1 MTDKIRVKGKICLL
15 GDLAV
20 GKTSL
25 IRRYVLDTFDDKYIT
40 TIGTKV
46 TKKRLDIELPEQ
58 GKEVDLT
65 LLIWDIMGQ
74 YQERLS
80 STISQFDRY
89 IPQQNYFYNSKGAI
103 IVSDLTRKSTCESA
117 KVWISSLFEVTGE
130 VPVIIIGNKNDLKD
144 KHEVKKDELGKIAK
158 KYNAPSFLTSAKTG
172 YNVEKMFYHI
182 GEQLVKSCLSV

>member
-1 MTDKIRVKGKICLL
+1 MTDKVRVKGKICLL

-46 TKKRLDIELPEQ
+46 TKKRLDIELPDQ
-58 GKEVDLT
+58 QKDIDLT

-74 YQERLS
+74 YQDRLS

-89 IPQQNYFYNSKGAI
+89 IPQQNYFFNSKGAI
-103 IVSDLTRKSTCESA
+103 IVCDLTRKSTYESV

-130 VPVIIIGNKNDLKD
+130 IPIVLIGNKNDLKE
-144 KHEVKKDELGKIAK
+144 KHETKKEEILALAK
-158 KYNAPSFLTSAKTG
+158 KYKAPSFLTSAKTG
-172 YNVEKMFYHI
+172 YNVEKMFYNI
-182 GEQLVKSCLSV
+182 GEKLVKSCLDI

>member
-1 MTDKIRVKGKICLL
+1 MSDKVRVKGKICLL

-46 TKKRLDIELPEQ
+46 TKKRLIIEVPDK

-74 YQERLS
+74 YQERLP

-89 IPQQNYFYNSKGAI
+89 VPQQNYFFNAKGAI
-103 IVSDLTRKSTCESA
+103 VVSDLTRKSTLKSI
-117 KVWISSLFEVTGE
+117 KVWASSLFEITGKIPLIL
-130 VPVIIIGNKNDLKD
+130 VGNKVDLEN
-144 KHEVKKDELGKIAK
+144 KHEITKDDIAEVAK
-158 KYNAPSFLTSAKTG
+158 EYNAISFLTSAKTG
-172 YNVEKMFYHI
+172 QNVEKMFYNL
-182 GEQLVKSCLSV
+182 GEMLVKSAID

>member
-1 MTDKIRVKGKICLL
+1 MPDKIRVKGKICLL

-46 TKKRLDIELPEQ
+46 TKKRLDIELPDQ
-58 GKEVDLT
+58 QKEVDLT

-103 IVSDLTRKSTCESA
+103 IVCDMTRKSTIDSV
-117 KVWISSLFEVTGE
+117 KVWVSSLFEVTGE
-130 VPVIIIGNKNDLKD
+130 VPVVIIGNKNDLKE
-144 KHEVKKDELGKIAK
+144 KHEIKKEDVKTLGK

-172 YNVEKMFYHI
+172 YNVEKMFYNI
-182 GEQLVKSCLSV
+182 GEKLVKACLSQ

>member
-1 MTDKIRVKGKICLL
+1 MSDKVRVKGKICLL

-46 TKKRLDIELPEQ
+46 TKKRLIIEVPDK

-74 YQERLS
+74 YQERLP

-89 IPQQNYFYNSKGAI
+89 VPQQNYFFNAKGAI
-103 IVSDLTRKSTCESA
+103 VVSDLTRKSTLKSI
-117 KVWISSLFEVTGE
+117 KVWASSLFEITGKIPLIL
-130 VPVIIIGNKNDLKD
+130 VGNKVDLEN
-144 KHEVKKDELGKIAK
+144 KHEVTKDEVAEVAK
-158 KYNAPSFLTSAKTG
+158 EFHALSFLTSAKTG
-172 YNVEKMFYHI
+172 QNVEKMFYNL
-182 GEQLVKSCLSV
+182 GEMLVKSAID

>member
-1 MTDKIRVKGKICLL
+1 MSDKIRVKGKICLL

-58 GKEVDLT
+58 QKEVDLT

-103 IVSDLTRKSTCESA
+103 IVCDLTRKSTFDSV
-117 KVWISSLFEVTGE
+117 KVWVSSLFEVTGE
-130 VPVIIIGNKNDLKD
+130 VPIIIIGNKNDLKE
-144 KHEVKKDELGKIAK
+144 KHEIKKEEINEMSK
-158 KYNAPSFLTSAKTG
+158 KYNALSFLTSAKTG
-172 YNVEKMFYHI
+172 YNVEKMFYNL
-182 GEQLVKSCLSV
+182 GEKLVKECLSS

>member
-1 MTDKIRVKGKICLL
+1 MAK
-15 GDLAV
+15 
-20 GKTSL
+20 
-25 IRRYVLDTFDDKYIT
+25 KY
-40 TIGTKV
+40 K
-46 TKKRLDIELPEQ
+46 KKRLDIELPDQ
-58 GKEVDLT
+58 QKEIDLT

-103 IVSDLTRKSTCESA
+103 IVCDLTRKSTYDSI

-144 KHEVKKDELGKIAK
+144 KHEIKKEDITSMAS

-172 YNVEKMFYHI
+172 YNVEKMFYNL
-182 GEQLVKSCLSV
+182 GEKLVKTCLSS

>member
-1 MTDKIRVKGKICLL
+1 MTDKLRVKGKICLL

-46 TKKRLDIELPEQ
+46 TKKRLNIEVPAKQ
-58 GKEVDLT
+58 KEVDLT

-74 YQERLS
+74 YQERLPT
-80 STISQFDRY
+80 TISQFNRY
-89 IPQQNYFYNSKGAI
+89 IPQQNYFYNAKAAI
-103 IVSDLTRKSTCESA
+103 IVSDLTRKSTVSNIN
-117 KVWISSLFEVTGE
+117 VWISSLFEVTGQI
-130 VPVIIIGNKNDLKD
+130 PIILVGNKSDLKE
-144 KHEVKKDELGKIAK
+144 KHEIKVEEIKELAT

-172 YNVEKMFYHI
+172 QNVEKMFYNI
-182 GEQLVKSCLSV
+182 GELLVSFAID

>member
-58 GKEVDLT
+58 QKEVDLT

-103 IVSDLTRKSTCESA
+103 IVCDLTRKSTLDSIN
-117 KVWISSLFEVTGE
+117 VWISSLFEVTGE
-130 VPVIIIGNKNDLKD
+130 VPVIIIGNKNDLKE
-144 KHEVKKDELGKIAK
+144 KHEVKKEEVSSIAN
-158 KYNAPSFLTSAKTG
+158 KYKALSFLTSAKTG
-172 YNVEKMFYHI
+172 YNVEKMFYNI
-182 GEQLVKSCLSV
+182 GEKLVKECIK

>member
-46 TKKRLDIELPEQ
+46 TKKRLLIEIPDKQ
-58 GKEVDLT
+58 KEVDLT

-74 YQERLS
+74 YQERLPN
-80 STISQFDRY
+80 TISQFDRY
-89 IPQQNYFYNSKGAI
+89 VPQQNYFFNAKGAI
-103 IVSDLTRKSTCESA
+103 VVSDLTRKSTYKSV
-117 KVWISSLFEVTGE
+117 KVWASSLFEITGE
-130 VPVIIIGNKNDLKD
+130 IPVIIVGNKIDLENKQEIN
-144 KHEVKKDELGKIAK
+144 KEEINELAK
-158 KYNAPSFLTSAKTG
+158 EFNAQSFLTSAKTG
-172 YNVEKMFYHI
+172 QNVEKMFYTL
-182 GEQLVKSCLSV
+182 GESLVKSAID

>member
-1 MTDKIRVKGKICLL
+1 MSDKIRVKGKICLL

-58 GKEVDLT
+58 QKEVDLT

-103 IVSDLTRKSTCESA
+103 IVSDLTRRSTFDSI

-130 VPVIIIGNKNDLKD
+130 VPVIIIGNKNDIKE
-144 KHEVKKDELGKIAK
+144 KHEVKKEEILELGK
-158 KYNAPSFLTSAKTG
+158 KYGGPAFLTSAKTG
-172 YNVEKMFYHI
+172 YNVEKMFYNL
-182 GEQLVKSCLSV
+182 GEKLVKTCLEG

>member
-46 TKKRLDIELPEQ
+46 TKKRLLIEVPDKQ
-58 GKEVDLT
+58 KEVDLT

-74 YQERLS
+74 YQERLPT
-80 STISQFDRY
+80 TISQFDRY
-89 IPQQNYFYNSKGAI
+89 IPQQNYFYNAKGAI
-103 IVSDLTRKSTCESA
+103 VVCDLTRKSTFKNV
-117 KVWISSLFEVTGE
+117 KVWASSLFEVTGE
-130 VPVIIIGNKNDLKD
+130 IPLVIVGNKSDMKD
-144 KHEVKKDELGKIAK
+144 KHEVEKEELMGYTKDFK
-158 KYNAPSFLTSAKTG
+158 APVYQTSAKTG
-172 YNVEKMFYHI
+172 QNVEKIFYNL
-182 GEQLVKSCLSV
+182 GELLVNTVID

>member
-46 TKKRLDIELPEQ
+46 TKKRLEIEIPDQ
-58 GKEVDLT
+58 QKEIDLT

-103 IVSDLTRKSTCESA
+103 IVSDLTRKSTCDSI

-130 VPVIIIGNKNDLKD
+130 VPVVIIGNKQDLKD
-144 KHEVKKDELGKIAK
+144 KHEIKKEEITQIAK
-158 KYNAPSFLTSAKTG
+158 NFNAPSFITSAKSG
-172 YNVEKMFYHI
+172 YNVEKMFYNL
-182 GEQLVKSCLSV
+182 GEKLVKACLSI

>member
-1 MTDKIRVKGKICLL
+1 MSDKLRVKGKICLL

-46 TKKRLDIELPEQ
+46 TKKRLNIELPDKQ
-58 GKEVDLT
+58 KEVDLT

-74 YQERLS
+74 YQERLPT
-80 STISQFDRY
+80 TISQFDRY
-89 IPQQNYFYNSKGAI
+89 IPQQNYFFNAKGAI
-103 IVSDLTRKSTCESA
+103 VVSDLTRKSTYKSV

-130 VPVIIIGNKNDLKD
+130 IPIIVVGNKSDLKE
-144 KHEVKKDELGKIAK
+144 KHEIKKEDLNTLTKDFNAK
-158 KYNAPSFLTSAKTG
+158 TFLTSAKTG
-172 YNVEKMFYHI
+172 QNVEKMFYSL
-182 GEQLVKSCLSV
+182 GELLVKTAID

>member
-1 MTDKIRVKGKICLL
+1 MSDKIRVKGKICLL

-58 GKEVDLT
+58 QKEVDLT

-103 IVSDLTRKSTCESA
+103 IVCDLTRKSTYDSV
-117 KVWISSLFEVTGE
+117 KVWVSSLFEVTGE
-130 VPVIIIGNKNDLKD
+130 VPVIIIGNKNDLKE
-144 KHEVKKDELGKIAK
+144 KHEIKKEDVIDLGKN
-158 KYNAPSFLTSAKTG
+158 YSAPTFLTSAKTG
-172 YNVEKMFYHI
+172 YNVEKMFYNL
-182 GEQLVKSCLSV
+182 GEKLVKTCLES